1 MEEKEL
7 KETLCN
13 QIEEELKNISQQRVQ
28 QGNVE
33 YLYKL
38 IDVKK
43 DIKNIEYW
51 KEKIDIMRNRY
62 SDYGD
67 YGAYGEYGEYGEYGD
82 SYGRRMRD
90 SRGRYMDYGARGNYR
105 GDEMMNDMNREYHNY
120 SDYRDSY
127 GAGEPTTKSL
137 TRMLQSLEDFMRM
150 LKNEA
155 KSEKEMQMIKESAR
169 KISEM

>member
-7 KETLCN
+7 KETLCD

-67 YGAYGEYGEYGEYGD
+67 YGAYGEYGEYGD

-90 SRGRYMDYGARGNYR
+90 SRGRYMDYSARGNYR
-105 GDEMMNDMNREYHNY
+105 GDEMMDDMNREYHNY

>member
-7 KETLCN
+7 KETLCD

-67 YGAYGEYGEYGEYGD
+67 YGAYGEYGEYGN

-90 SRGRYMDYGARGNYR
+90 SRGRYMDYSARGNYR
-105 GDEMMNDMNREYHNY
+105 GDEMMDDMNREYHNY

-155 KSEKEMQMIKESAR
+155 KSEKEMQMINESAR